1 MEAEDFQ
8 QGWKQKW
15 TAVEDH
21 RRIELREHPHAA
33 NEGSRERAAG
43 PHKSSQRAEKE
54 GTGCI
59 GEKACAWINAGVGRR
74 GGA

>member
-1 MEAEDFQ
+1 ME
-8 QGWKQKW
+8 G
-15 TAVEDH
+15 H
-21 RRIELREHPHAA
+21 RSKELRELPQAA
-33 NEGSRERAAG
+33 NEGSRQRAAG
-43 PHKSSQRAEKE
+43 PRKSSQRAEKE